1 MANSP
6 ITKDNNRFGILS
18 SAENSNIDFNINAE
32 NGKKSCTPCP
42 SSQSSS
48 SAPKQK
54 QTSIKSLQHECPSL
68 PLSFA
73 HVIQSGTKSVNTQ
86 LTSSQPA
93 PAVQS
98 ISPKH
103 TIPQDPLIQSNPF
116 YPPIP
121 SVSNSKTIQ
130 TKAFIVGDSHIKR
143 LSKNVIK
150 HHLNRKDIL
159 VKNFDGAKTKH
170 VMHHTLPYLHENL
183 PETVVIHTGTNDINE
198 KLIHVTR
205 PDELA
210 RSIIDIGKTCKGF
223 GVKNVGIS
231 SILPRND
238 KNIQRIIKETNK
250 LLRDMSDFYNFIFID
265 NSNINVNL
273 LSPDNIHLSDVVF

>member
-1 MANSP
+1 MATSP
-6 ITKDNNRFGILS
+6 IQDNNRFGIFS
-18 SAENSNIDFNINAE
+18 SAEIYSNIDFNIDVE
-32 NGKKSCTPCP
+32 KDKKSGTPCSSSPP
-42 SSQSSS
+42 SS
-48 SAPKQK
+48 KK
-54 QTSIKSLQHECPSL
+54 QTSIKSSSSQHEHPSP

-73 HVIQSGTKSVNTQ
+73 QVTQSGISNNTH
-86 LTSSQPA
+86 TSSQTA

-98 ISPKH
+98 ISPKD

-205 PDELA
+205 PDKLT

-223 GVKNVGIS
+223 WCKKCG
-231 SILPRND
+231 
-238 KNIQRIIKETNK
+238 
-250 LLRDMSDFYNFIFID
+250 YIF
-265 NSNINVNL
+265 NSP
-273 LSPDNIHLSDVVF
+273 SKR